1 MVPVSKLSAERSNHK
16 RVNTDIS
23 TEPIQ
28 KIPFTSSEEQ
38 LSVSS
43 GNTVSSHSEIPIK
56 SILFL
61 SHQVIAISVSSVMFS
76 VLNEIDLL
84 YRIK

>member
-28 KIPFTSSEEQ
+28 KIPFTSSDEP
-38 LSVSS
+38 LGISS
-43 GNTVSSHSEIPIK
+43 GNIVSSNSEIPIK
-56 SILFL
+56 STHFFVTSSY
-61 SHQVIAISVSSVMFS
+61 SHFCFKCYV
-76 VLNEIDLL
+76 
-84 YRIK
+84 